1 VLDRSDARLL
11 ERAVVVAVALGALLA
26 PLNSTM
32 IAVALP
38 QIVDDF
44 DTTLGTAGWL
54 VTTYLLALA
63 VVQPI
68 AGKLGDR
75 HGRRPFVVGG
85 LAVFGVASLGA
96 ALAPSLLVLS
106 AFRVTQAISG
116 AVVFPNGSG
125 LIRELVPSLRRGRAL
140 GIVGGS
146 IAFAAGIGP
155 LLGGILVTVGGWRAI
170 FLVNVP
176 VVAAALATAAWA
188 VPRRRPEAPQTAF
201 DWLGAV
207 LLATI
212 LVGTALLVIES
223 GDPWVLAAGTAALA
237 VVAAVF
243 VRRELRHPDPL
254 LQPRFFR
261 IRCFAAANAGIASSN
276 FAFYTVLLAVPV
288 LLTRHLE
295 WSTLEVGFAVALLS
309 APMVVCA
316 PLGGRLA
323 DNLGRRSPSVAGCVL
338 LTAGIVPLALSP
350 DITPALLIGCL
361 AVVGAGVGL
370 SNAGLQAAA
379 LEALE
384 PSQAGIAAGVF
395 STSRYVGSFAG
406 SIALAR
412 LLDGGHGLD
421 GFRTVFVMTF
431 VAAVVSVVATTAL
444 PKPRSRA
451 APARVA
457 AASRP
462 SE

>member
-1 VLDRSDARLL
+1 
-11 ERAVVVAVALGALLA
+11 
-26 PLNSTM
+26 
-32 IAVALP
+32 
-38 QIVDDF
+38 
-44 DTTLGTAGWL
+44 
-54 VTTYLLALA
+54 
-63 VVQPI
+63 
-68 AGKLGDR
+68 
-75 HGRRPFVVGG
+75 
-85 LAVFGVASLGA
+85 
-96 ALAPSLLVLS
+96 
-106 AFRVTQAISG
+106 
-116 AVVFPNGSG
+116 
-125 LIRELVPSLRRGRAL
+125 
-140 GIVGGS
+140 
-146 IAFAAGIGP
+146 
-155 LLGGILVTVGGWRAI
+155 
-170 FLVNVP
+170 
-176 VVAAALATAAWA
+176 
-188 VPRRRPEAPQTAF
+188 
-201 DWLGAV
+201 
-207 LLATI
+207 
-212 LVGTALLVIES
+212 
-223 GDPWVLAAGTAALA
+223 
-237 VVAAVF
+237 VAAVF